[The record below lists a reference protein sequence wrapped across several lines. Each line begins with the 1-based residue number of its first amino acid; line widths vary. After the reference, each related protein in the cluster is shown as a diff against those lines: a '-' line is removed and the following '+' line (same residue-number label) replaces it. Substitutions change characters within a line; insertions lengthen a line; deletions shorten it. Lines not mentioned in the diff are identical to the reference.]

1 MIMKLIVVNLIV
13 IFSNIEHFSV
23 YIYIYIYI
31 YIYKRLLI
39 ASIFLVFDYQ
49 DSVLELI
56 KDELLLQFSSSRES
70 LKVTLGRLRDTTA
83 CSIMETLVYFCICM
97 KINVDQIEKA
107 LYTHYVLCSDTKH
120 FALTQN
126 HFLSWVFL

>member
-1 MIMKLIVVNLIV
+1 MYV
-13 IFSNIEHFSV
+13 
-23 YIYIYIYI
+23 YIYI

-70 LKVTLGRLRDTTA
+70 LKVTLERLRDTTA
-83 CSIMETLVYFCICM
+83 CPIMETLVYF
-97 KINVDQIEKA
+97 
-107 LYTHYVLCSDTKH
+107 
-120 FALTQN
+120 
-126 HFLSWVFL
+126 